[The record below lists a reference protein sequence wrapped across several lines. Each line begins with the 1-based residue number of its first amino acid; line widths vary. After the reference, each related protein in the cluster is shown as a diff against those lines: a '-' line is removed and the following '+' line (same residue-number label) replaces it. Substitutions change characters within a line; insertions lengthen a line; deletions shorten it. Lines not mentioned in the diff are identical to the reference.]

1 MGGENGNPWL
11 FNTFLGVD
19 EMVDWSKAVVE
30 PNLESKK
37 MYIIPSIYT
46 RYSKDIARH
55 IL

>member
-1 MGGENGNPWL
+1 MAVQHL
-11 FNTFLGVD
+11 LGVD